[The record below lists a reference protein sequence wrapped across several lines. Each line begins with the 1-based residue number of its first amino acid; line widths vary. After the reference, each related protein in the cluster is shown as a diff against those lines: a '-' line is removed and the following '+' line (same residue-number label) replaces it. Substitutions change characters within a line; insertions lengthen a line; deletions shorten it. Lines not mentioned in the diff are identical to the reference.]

1 MHLYPFKI
9 HNPVIYQGS
18 ALDAYKK
25 YKAKKHS
32 EKCSDDWNSDDPDIT
47 TLKKTIKDFYILEQ
61 DFTCCYC
68 KQKIV
73 VLHNGSWDA
82 EHIIP
87 KSEHPAFMFEPQN
100 IAICCKDCNGEKLAK
115 EVLTNSSVKNRKKFL
130 TDKAAY
136 LIVHPHF
143 DEYDE
148 HIEIR
153 QNFRI
158 YRGRTDKGVN
168 TITICGL
175 LRFGKDT
182 NYSNVSSSTLDEV
195 TEVQSRLA
203 QAMNLDEQY
212 ALLLELSDVVEHK
225 KAEVYKLRSERRNK

>member
-1 MHLYPFKI
+1 
-9 HNPVIYQGS
+9 
-18 ALDAYKK
+18 
-25 YKAKKHS
+25 
-32 EKCSDDWNSDDPDIT
+32 
-47 TLKKTIKDFYILEQ
+47 IKNHYINEQ

-73 VLHNGSWDA
+73 VTHNGAWDA

-87 KSEHPAFMFEPQN
+87 KSEHPAFMFEPEN
-100 IAICCKDCNGEKLAK
+100 IAICCKDCNGEKLAQ
-115 EVLTNSSVKNRKKFL
+115 EVLTNSGIKSRKKFL
-130 TDKAAY
+130 TDKKHY

-143 DEYDE
+143 DEYDQ

-153 QNFRI
+153 QDFRI
-158 YRGRTDKGVN
+158 YRGKTDKGIN

-182 NYSNVSSSTLDEV
+182 NYSNVPSSTLDDV

-203 QAMNLDEQY
+203 KAVTLDEQY
-212 ALLLELSDVVEHK
+212 NLLSELGDIVAQK
-225 KAEVYKLRSERRNK
+225 KAEIYKLRTERRKI